1 MDILVKTSM
10 LAEVLKMLVPHGAV
24 QVAWIDD
31 EKTMLII
38 HKGHAKKLQELES
51 DWQYLEGL

>member
-1 MDILVKTSM
+1 
-10 LAEVLKMLVPHGAV
+10 MLVPHGAV

-31 EKTMLII
+31 EKTILII